1 MAILMMEGFRG
12 YPVVDDMITES
23 GRRGPWTT
31 FTGSTSLNGSLV
43 DNPSWRGDGSTIKA
57 YRTYG
62 NSDRGAVQ
70 REFTTTPVN
79 SVCAQFIC
87 GTSGSAL
94 TNAETCNF
102 VLFQDLVT
110 DPVTAGSTTL
120 ASFYGVSIRAASVA
134 PGTANTVAVYYTILT
149 SATGAT
155 NQALLGYLKP
165 WTKDRHY
172 HVEIKVDHTN
182 PTARVIVYVNGV
194 LELDV
199 TYDRDRIDSGFQ
211 TKEFRRVMLGSTASN
226 QFPPHRQSIYSNLV
240 IYTDDAATTFP
251 MGPISVDAVFPTA
264 GQGYDGLRVA
274 DDSTYVTI
282 LPGGALSG
290 TFDDLTANPNP
301 VLAVDATVRHGSVSG
316 LEPSQITTQIK
327 KADGTV
333 IGSAMTTAA
342 PGTPPTPRRVR
353 LTAGTTA
360 ADVNG
365 ATFTITAA
373 G

>member
-12 YPVVDDMITES
+12 YPVVDDMISDS

-31 FTGSTSLNGSLV
+31 FAGSTSLTGSLV
-43 DNPSWRGDGSTIKA
+43 DNPTWRGDGSTIKA
-57 YRTYG
+57 YKTYG
-62 NSDRGAVQ
+62 NNDRNAIQ
-70 REFTTTPVN
+70 REFTSTPVK

-87 GTSGSAL
+87 GTSGSAI

-110 DPVTAGSTTL
+110 DPVTAGSGL
-120 ASFYGVSIRAASVA
+120 SSFYGISIRATSVA
-134 PGTANTVAVYYTILT
+134 PGTPNSVGVYYTILT
-149 SATGAT
+149 AATGNV
-155 NQALLGYLKP
+155 NQALIGYLKP

-172 HVEIKVDHTN
+172 HVELKVDHTN
-182 PTARVIVYVNGV
+182 PLARIVVYVNGV
-194 LELDV
+194 LELDA

-211 TKEFRRVMLGSTASN
+211 TTEFKRVLLGSTAN
-226 QFPPHRQSIYSNLV
+226 TAFNPNRQTHYSNLV
-240 IYTDDAATTFP
+240 IYTDEPGTVFP
-251 MGPISVDAVFPTA
+251 MGPIDLETVSPTA
-264 GQGYDGLRVA
+264 GQGYDGLRVS
-274 DDSTYVTI
+274 DDTTYATI
-282 LPGGALSG
+282 PPGGTLNG
-290 TFDDLTANPNP
+290 TFDDLGANPNP
-301 VLAVDATVRHGSVSG
+301 VLAVDATVRHGSVGG

-333 IGSAMTTAA
+333 LGSTMTTAA
-342 PGTPPTPRRVR
+342 PGTPPTHRRIR
-353 LTAGTTA
+353 LNAATA